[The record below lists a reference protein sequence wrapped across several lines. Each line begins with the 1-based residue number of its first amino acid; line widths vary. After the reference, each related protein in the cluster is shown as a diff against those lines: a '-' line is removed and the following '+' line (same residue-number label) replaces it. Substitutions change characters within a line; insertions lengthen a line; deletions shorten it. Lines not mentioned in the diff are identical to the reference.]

1 MYYYEKDYIM
11 RLIHGIALVLA
22 RLLLGRQMENEGEIA
37 TILDKQEKEQNDLL
51 LRMVD
56 EGKINRAEERLFDL
70 LENASWDDRH
80 KAAVAI
86 CFYSHVNDKDDEF
99 LEKADFTRE
108 EPEQTLPYRAAAFH
122 FDRSGWY
129 DPACCP
135 HCDKALPERCL
146 EGGLFG
152 KYPRSVFARCPHCIP
167 DISDRTVRNRRW
179 QKNTDL
185 TCMKYVPY

>member
-22 RLLLGRQMENEGEIA
+22 RLLLGRQMENEGEIVA
-37 TILDKQEKEQNDLL
+37 ILEKQEKEQNDLL

-108 EPEQTLPYRAAAFH
+108 EIMEGLEDAMKAVHMEIPEYLR
-122 FDRSGWY
+122 
-129 DPACCP
+129 
-135 HCDKALPERCL
+135 
-146 EGGLFG
+146 
-152 KYPRSVFARCPHCIP
+152 I
-167 DISDRTVRNRRW
+167 
-179 QKNTDL
+179 
-185 TCMKYVPY
+185 

>member
-1 MYYYEKDYIM
+1 MYYEQDYIM

-108 EPEQTLPYRAAAFH
+108 EIMEGLEDAMRAVHMEIPEYLR
-122 FDRSGWY
+122 
-129 DPACCP
+129 
-135 HCDKALPERCL
+135 
-146 EGGLFG
+146 
-152 KYPRSVFARCPHCIP
+152 I
-167 DISDRTVRNRRW
+167 
-179 QKNTDL
+179 
-185 TCMKYVPY
+185 

>member
-70 LENASWDDRH
+70 LEKASWDDRH

-108 EPEQTLPYRAAAFH
+108 EIMEGLEDAMKAVHMEIPEYLR
-122 FDRSGWY
+122 
-129 DPACCP
+129 
-135 HCDKALPERCL
+135 
-146 EGGLFG
+146 
-152 KYPRSVFARCPHCIP
+152 I
-167 DISDRTVRNRRW
+167 
-179 QKNTDL
+179 
-185 TCMKYVPY
+185 

>member
-70 LENASWDDRH
+70 LEKASWDDRH

-108 EPEQTLPYRAAAFH
+108 EIMEGLEDAMRAVHMEIPEYLR
-122 FDRSGWY
+122 
-129 DPACCP
+129 
-135 HCDKALPERCL
+135 
-146 EGGLFG
+146 
-152 KYPRSVFARCPHCIP
+152 I
-167 DISDRTVRNRRW
+167 
-179 QKNTDL
+179 
-185 TCMKYVPY
+185 

>member
-11 RLIHGIALVLA
+11 RLIHGIAMVLA
-22 RLLLGRQMENEGEIA
+22 RMLLGRQMENEGEIA
-37 TILDKQEKEQNDLL
+37 AILAKQEKEQNDLL

-108 EPEQTLPYRAAAFH
+108 EIMEGLEDAMKDVHMEIPEYLR
-122 FDRSGWY
+122 
-129 DPACCP
+129 
-135 HCDKALPERCL
+135 
-146 EGGLFG
+146 
-152 KYPRSVFARCPHCIP
+152 I
-167 DISDRTVRNRRW
+167 
-179 QKNTDL
+179 
-185 TCMKYVPY
+185 

>member
-37 TILDKQEKEQNDLL
+37 TILGKQEKEQNDLL

-108 EPEQTLPYRAAAFH
+108 EIMEGLEDAMRAVHMEIPEYLR
-122 FDRSGWY
+122 
-129 DPACCP
+129 
-135 HCDKALPERCL
+135 
-146 EGGLFG
+146 
-152 KYPRSVFARCPHCIP
+152 I
-167 DISDRTVRNRRW
+167 
-179 QKNTDL
+179 
-185 TCMKYVPY
+185 

>member
-108 EPEQTLPYRAAAFH
+108 EIMEGLEDAMKAVHMEIPEYLRI
-122 FDRSGWY
+122 
-129 DPACCP
+129 
-135 HCDKALPERCL
+135 E
-146 EGGLFG
+146 
-152 KYPRSVFARCPHCIP
+152 
-167 DISDRTVRNRRW
+167 
-179 QKNTDL
+179 
-185 TCMKYVPY
+185 

>member
-22 RLLLGRQMENEGEIA
+22 RLLLGKQMESEGEIT

-56 EGKINRAEERLFDL
+56 EGKINKAEERLFDL

-99 LEKADFTRE
+99 LEKTDFTRDE
-108 EPEQTLPYRAAAFH
+108 IMEGLEDAMRAVHMEIPEYLR
-122 FDRSGWY
+122 
-129 DPACCP
+129 
-135 HCDKALPERCL
+135 
-146 EGGLFG
+146 
-152 KYPRSVFARCPHCIP
+152 I
-167 DISDRTVRNRRW
+167 
-179 QKNTDL
+179 
-185 TCMKYVPY
+185 

>member
-108 EPEQTLPYRAAAFH
+108 EIMEGLEDAMRAVHMEIPEYLR
-122 FDRSGWY
+122 
-129 DPACCP
+129 
-135 HCDKALPERCL
+135 
-146 EGGLFG
+146 
-152 KYPRSVFARCPHCIP
+152 I
-167 DISDRTVRNRRW
+167 
-179 QKNTDL
+179 
-185 TCMKYVPY
+185 

>member
-1 MYYYEKDYIM
+1 MYYDEKDYIM

-99 LEKADFTRE
+99 LEQADFTRE
-108 EPEQTLPYRAAAFH
+108 EIMEGLEDAMKAVHMEIPEYLR
-122 FDRSGWY
+122 
-129 DPACCP
+129 
-135 HCDKALPERCL
+135 
-146 EGGLFG
+146 
-152 KYPRSVFARCPHCIP
+152 I
-167 DISDRTVRNRRW
+167 
-179 QKNTDL
+179 
-185 TCMKYVPY
+185 

>member
-108 EPEQTLPYRAAAFH
+108 EIMEVLEDAMKAVHMEIPEYLR
-122 FDRSGWY
+122 
-129 DPACCP
+129 
-135 HCDKALPERCL
+135 
-146 EGGLFG
+146 
-152 KYPRSVFARCPHCIP
+152 I
-167 DISDRTVRNRRW
+167 
-179 QKNTDL
+179 
-185 TCMKYVPY
+185 

>member
-1 MYYYEKDYIM
+1 MYYFEKDYIM

-22 RLLLGRQMENEGEIA
+22 RLLLGKQMESEGEIV

-56 EGKINRAEERLFDL
+56 EGQINKAEERLFDL

-99 LEKADFTRE
+99 LEKADFTRDE
-108 EPEQTLPYRAAAFH
+108 IMEGLEDAMRVVHMEIPEYLR
-122 FDRSGWY
+122 
-129 DPACCP
+129 
-135 HCDKALPERCL
+135 
-146 EGGLFG
+146 
-152 KYPRSVFARCPHCIP
+152 I
-167 DISDRTVRNRRW
+167 
-179 QKNTDL
+179 
-185 TCMKYVPY
+185 

>member
-11 RLIHGIALVLA
+11 RLIHGIAMVLA

-99 LEKADFTRE
+99 LEQADFTRE
-108 EPEQTLPYRAAAFH
+108 EIMEGLEDAMKAVHMEIPEYLR
-122 FDRSGWY
+122 
-129 DPACCP
+129 
-135 HCDKALPERCL
+135 
-146 EGGLFG
+146 
-152 KYPRSVFARCPHCIP
+152 I
-167 DISDRTVRNRRW
+167 
-179 QKNTDL
+179 
-185 TCMKYVPY
+185 

>member
-37 TILDKQEKEQNDLL
+37 TILGKQEKEQNDLL

-108 EPEQTLPYRAAAFH
+108 EIMEGLEDAMKAVHMEIPEYLR
-122 FDRSGWY
+122 
-129 DPACCP
+129 
-135 HCDKALPERCL
+135 
-146 EGGLFG
+146 
-152 KYPRSVFARCPHCIP
+152 I
-167 DISDRTVRNRRW
+167 
-179 QKNTDL
+179 
-185 TCMKYVPY
+185 

>member
-11 RLIHGIALVLA
+11 RLIHGIAMVLA
-22 RLLLGRQMENEGEIA
+22 RLMLGRQMENEGEIA

-108 EPEQTLPYRAAAFH
+108 EIMEGLEDAMRAVHMEIPEYLR
-122 FDRSGWY
+122 
-129 DPACCP
+129 
-135 HCDKALPERCL
+135 
-146 EGGLFG
+146 
-152 KYPRSVFARCPHCIP
+152 I
-167 DISDRTVRNRRW
+167 
-179 QKNTDL
+179 
-185 TCMKYVPY
+185 

>member
-22 RLLLGRQMENEGEIA
+22 RLLLGRQMEDEGEIA

-99 LEKADFTRE
+99 LEQADFTRE
-108 EPEQTLPYRAAAFH
+108 EIMEGLEDAMKAVHMEIPEYLR
-122 FDRSGWY
+122 
-129 DPACCP
+129 
-135 HCDKALPERCL
+135 
-146 EGGLFG
+146 
-152 KYPRSVFARCPHCIP
+152 I
-167 DISDRTVRNRRW
+167 
-179 QKNTDL
+179 
-185 TCMKYVPY
+185 

>member
-11 RLIHGIALVLA
+11 RLIHGIAMVLA
-22 RLLLGRQMENEGEIA
+22 RMLLGRQMENEGEIA
-37 TILDKQEKEQNDLL
+37 AILAKQEKEQNDLL

-108 EPEQTLPYRAAAFH
+108 EIMEGLEDAMKAVHMEIPEYLRI
-122 FDRSGWY
+122 G
-129 DPACCP
+129 
-135 HCDKALPERCL
+135 
-146 EGGLFG
+146 
-152 KYPRSVFARCPHCIP
+152 
-167 DISDRTVRNRRW
+167 
-179 QKNTDL
+179 
-185 TCMKYVPY
+185 

>member
-22 RLLLGRQMENEGEIA
+22 RLLLGRQMENEGDIA

-108 EPEQTLPYRAAAFH
+108 EIMEGLEDAMRAVHMEIPEYLR
-122 FDRSGWY
+122 
-129 DPACCP
+129 
-135 HCDKALPERCL
+135 
-146 EGGLFG
+146 
-152 KYPRSVFARCPHCIP
+152 I
-167 DISDRTVRNRRW
+167 
-179 QKNTDL
+179 
-185 TCMKYVPY
+185 

>member
-108 EPEQTLPYRAAAFH
+108 EIMEGLEDAMKAVPMEIPEYLR
-122 FDRSGWY
+122 
-129 DPACCP
+129 
-135 HCDKALPERCL
+135 
-146 EGGLFG
+146 
-152 KYPRSVFARCPHCIP
+152 I
-167 DISDRTVRNRRW
+167 
-179 QKNTDL
+179 
-185 TCMKYVPY
+185 

>member
-1 MYYYEKDYIM
+1 MYYFEKDYIM

-22 RLLLGRQMENEGEIA
+22 RLLLGKQMESEGEIT

-56 EGKINRAEERLFDL
+56 EGKINKAEERLFDL

-99 LEKADFTRE
+99 LEKADFTRDE
-108 EPEQTLPYRAAAFH
+108 IMEGLEDAMRAVHMEIPEYLR
-122 FDRSGWY
+122 
-129 DPACCP
+129 
-135 HCDKALPERCL
+135 
-146 EGGLFG
+146 
-152 KYPRSVFARCPHCIP
+152 I
-167 DISDRTVRNRRW
+167 
-179 QKNTDL
+179 
-185 TCMKYVPY
+185 

>member
-1 MYYYEKDYIM
+1 M

-22 RLLLGRQMENEGEIA
+22 RLLLGRQMENEGDIA

-108 EPEQTLPYRAAAFH
+108 EIMEGLEDAMRAVHMEIPEYLR
-122 FDRSGWY
+122 
-129 DPACCP
+129 
-135 HCDKALPERCL
+135 
-146 EGGLFG
+146 
-152 KYPRSVFARCPHCIP
+152 I
-167 DISDRTVRNRRW
+167 
-179 QKNTDL
+179 
-185 TCMKYVPY
+185 